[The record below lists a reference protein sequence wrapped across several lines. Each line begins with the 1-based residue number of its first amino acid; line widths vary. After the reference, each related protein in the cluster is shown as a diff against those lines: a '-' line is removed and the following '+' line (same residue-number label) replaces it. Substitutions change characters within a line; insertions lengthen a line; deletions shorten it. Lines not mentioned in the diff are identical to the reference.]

1 MVAKKGGKEKLTRGQ
16 AGDGRAMNA
25 GRRSANGESMTVEKK
40 LAGLKVWQLMLLLVV
55 VVGGTVLFVGAAGG
69 WFGSN
74 KVVLDAEYYCG
85 DDCDGEMAEL
95 DGASYEELVQ
105 NGGSFVVFVD
115 QGGCTTAD
123 RLRGYVENYAN
134 NMGVRVYRMM
144 FAEARE
150 ASIHDYVKYYPS
162 VVIVSKGRVVG
173 YLRADSDDD
182 ADYYN
187 DYEAFREW
195 MGRYL

>member
-1 MVAKKGGKEKLTRGQ
+1 M
-16 AGDGRAMNA
+16 
-25 GRRSANGESMTVEKK
+25 
-40 LAGLKVWQLMLLLVV
+40 V

-74 KVVLDAEYYCG
+74 KVVLDAEYYCTEG
-85 DDCDGEMAEL
+85 CDGDMAEL
-95 DGASYEELVQ
+95 DGVGYEELVQ

-123 RLRGYVENYAN
+123 RLRGYVEDYAN
-134 NMGVRVYRMM
+134 NMGIRAYRMM

-150 ASIHDYVKYYPS
+150 TSIHDYVKYYPS

-187 DYEAFREW
+187 HY
-195 MGRYL
+195 